1 MTIEQTEVETKKKE
15 ATNTCIYQDRW
26 HGELAAIIVQA
37 TLQQEA
43 ELEALWER
51 TLRWLK
57 EERGLQGNSLRKPIT
72 QIRGLIKQLDL
83 TADNTWTD
91 PRSKKQEHIA
101 LHIFNLPEV
110 EWERMNARSGLTLQE
125 RLENQQFLEYPDQIV
140 NKGLILVQS
149 SDWAE
154 LLVALGLGTGR
165 RFWELVKTGT
175 FVERTPYSVNF
186 TGQLKGHSR
195 EEEFEIPTLY
205 RAFLVVEGIQRLRR
219 LIDWDQLEDEYSP
232 LYQKYNRAANEMV
245 VHQFTDLIPVR
256 PTREQLNFHVLR
268 TVFARI
274 ATYWYAPPEV
284 ADIAFMAQ
292 IQGHNHI
299 LHPQKEKGETDED
312 VKKKQLNYAAN
323 ANYFDYKIGRKLAD
337 GSYQVVGDQGIK
349 LGRPGVVRLAAF
361 PAAVATEVPGETKSK
376 RNGKGKKRES
386 TSDWAPLTV
395 RRHSREW
402 FRELSGGINGRVPR
416 QSEKDDAFLR
426 TLVTT
431 YLVSDQAKQAEE
443 AQPVLELSILEVP
456 EKTRDLFR
464 QAMALS
470 GTTDLLS
477 FLLAAAEPEA
487 QRLVNQE
494 VVHSAQH
501 YETLS
506 TDVLFQMRNDDPG
519 ARQELYRRA
528 VYAVMLYNREH
539 SLRER
544 WFLSDRAIQAL
555 AGGRKE
561 FIKLYKEAYAEEIE
575 AHHREFS
582 IQEGFNR
589 KPGNPQIQNVVTIP
603 AEATAFPWGRA
614 PVATDTSGERSS

>member
-1 MTIEQTEVETKKKE
+1 MTEQETKKKKQPTL
-15 ATNTCIYQDRW
+15 AYIQDRW
-26 HGELAAIIVQA
+26 HEELEPSLVQA
-37 TLQQEA
+37 TLGQEQ

-57 EERGLQGNSLRKPIT
+57 EERSLQGDSLRKPIT
-72 QIRGLIKQLDL
+72 QIRGLIKQLPL
-83 TADNTWTD
+83 SADNAWTD
-91 PRSKKQEHIA
+91 PRSHKQEHVA
-101 LHIFNLPEV
+101 LHIFNLPEA
-110 EWERMNARSGLTLQE
+110 EWERMNARAGLTLQE

-154 LLVALGLGTGR
+154 LLVALALGTGR

-175 FVERTPYSVNF
+175 FVEKTPYSVDF
-186 TGQLKGHSR
+186 AGQVKGHGR
-195 EEEFEIPTLY
+195 EEEAFEIPTLY
-205 RAFLVVEGIQRLRR
+205 RAFLVVEGVQRLRR
-219 LIDWDQLEDEYSP
+219 LIDWSELEDEYSP
-232 LYQKYNRAANEMV
+232 KYQKYNRVANEMV
-245 VHQFTDLIPVR
+245 VHQFTDLISIR
-256 PTREQLNFHVLR
+256 PTREQLSLHVLR

-284 ADIAFMAQ
+284 ADITFMAQ
-292 IQGHNHI
+292 IQGHRYI
-299 LHPQKEKGETDED
+299 LQPQVEKGETEED
-312 VKKKQLNYAAN
+312 IKNKQLNYAAN
-323 ANYFDYKIGRKLAD
+323 ANYFDYKIGRKEAS
-337 GSYQVVGDQGIK
+337 GGYQVVGDQGIK

-361 PAAVATEVPGETKSK
+361 PAAVATEVSGEAKSK
-376 RNGKGKKRES
+376 QNGKSKKRES
-386 TSDWAPLTV
+386 SSGWAPLTV
-395 RRHSREW
+395 RRQSREW
-402 FRELSGGINGRVPR
+402 FRELSGGVKGNGPR
-416 QSEKDDAFLR
+416 QSEKDDSFLR

-431 YLVSDQAKQAEE
+431 YLVSDQAKLAEE
-443 AQPVLELSILEVP
+443 AQPSLDLSTLDVP

-470 GTTDLLS
+470 GATDLLS

-494 VVHSAQH
+494 VGHSAQY

-506 TDVLFQMRNDDPG
+506 TGDLFQMRNDDPG

-561 FIKLYKEAYAEEIE
+561 FIKLYKEAHAEEIE
-575 AHHREFS
+575 AHHRELS

-589 KPGNPQIQNVVTIP
+589 KPGNPQIQDVVTIP
-603 AEATAFPWGRA
+603 VEATAFPWGRA
-614 PVATDTSGERSS
+614 PVAAGTVGSDYHNV

>member
-1 MTIEQTEVETKKKE
+1 MTEQETKKKKQPTL
-15 ATNTCIYQDRW
+15 AYIQDRW
-26 HGELAAIIVQA
+26 HEELEPSLVQA
-37 TLQQEA
+37 TLGQGQ

-57 EERGLQGNSLRKPIT
+57 EERGLQGDSLRKPIT

-91 PRSKKQEHIA
+91 PRSRKQEHVA
-101 LHIFNLPEV
+101 LHIFNLPEA
-110 EWERMNARSGLTLQE
+110 EWERMNARAALPLQE

-175 FVERTPYSVNF
+175 FVERTPYSVDF
-186 TGQLKGHSR
+186 TGQVKGHGR
-195 EEEFEIPTLY
+195 EEEAFEIPTLY
-205 RAFLVVEGIQRLRR
+205 RAFLVVEGIKLLRR
-219 LIDWDQLEDEYSP
+219 LIDWSELEDEYSP
-232 LYQKYNRAANEMV
+232 KYQKYNRAANEMV

-284 ADIAFMAQ
+284 ADITFMAE
-292 IQGHNHI
+292 IQGHTYI
-299 LHPQKEKGETDED
+299 KHPQKEKGETDED
-312 VKKKQLNYAAN
+312 VQKKQLNYAAN
-323 ANYFDYKIGRKLAD
+323 ANYFDYKIGRREAS
-337 GSYQVVGDQGIK
+337 GNYQVVGDQGIK

-361 PAAVATEVPGETKSK
+361 PAKQVAVPGEAESK

-402 FRELSGGINGRVPR
+402 FRELSGGTNGRGPR

-443 AQPVLELSILEVP
+443 DRPVLDLSMLDVS

-494 VVHSAQH
+494 VGHSAQY

-528 VYAVMLYNREH
+528 VYSVMTYNREH

-561 FIKLYKEAYAEEIE
+561 FIKLYKEAHHEEIE

-582 IQEGFNR
+582 VQEGFNR
-589 KPGNPQIQNVVTIP
+589 KPGNPQIQDVVAIP
-603 AEATAFPWGRA
+603 SEATAFPWGRA
-614 PVATDTSGERSS
+614 PVEAFASGE

>member
-1 MTIEQTEVETKKKE
+1 MTEQETKKKKQPTL
-15 ATNTCIYQDRW
+15 AYIQDRW
-26 HGELAAIIVQA
+26 HEELEPSLVQ
-37 TLQQEA
+37 TILGQEQ

-57 EERGLQGNSLRKPIT
+57 EERGLQGDSLRKPIT

-91 PRSKKQEHIA
+91 PRSRKQEHIA
-101 LHIFNLPEV
+101 LHIFNLPEA

-140 NKGLILVQS
+140 NRGLILVQS
-149 SDWAE
+149 SEWAE

-175 FVERTPYSVNF
+175 FVERTPYSVDF

-205 RAFLVVEGIQRLRR
+205 RAFLVVEGIRRLRR
-219 LIDWDQLEDEYSP
+219 LIDWSELEDENSP
-232 LYQKYNRAANEMV
+232 LYQKYNRAANEMM
-245 VHQFTDLIPVR
+245 VHQFTDLIPIR
-256 PTREQLNFHVLR
+256 HTREQLHFHVLR

-284 ADIAFMAQ
+284 ADITFMAQ
-292 IQGHNHI
+292 IQGHSHI
-299 LHPQKEKGETDED
+299 LKPQKEKGETDED
-312 VKKKQLNYAAN
+312 VKQKQLNYAAN
-323 ANYFDYKIGRKLAD
+323 ANYFDYKIGRRLPD
-337 GSYQVVGDQGIK
+337 GTLQVVGDQGIK

-361 PAAVATEVPGETKSK
+361 PAKQVVVPGEAEGK

-402 FRELSGGINGRVPR
+402 FRELSGGVRGPR

-426 TLVTT
+426 MVVTA
-431 YLVSDQAKQAEE
+431 YLVSDQSKRTEE
-443 AQPVLELSILEVP
+443 AQPSLDLSQLDVP

-477 FLLAAAEPEA
+477 FLLAAAEPEV
-487 QRLVNQE
+487 QRLVNQD
-494 VVHSAQH
+494 VSHGAQY
-501 YETLS
+501 YEALS
-506 TDVLFQMRNDDPG
+506 TDVLFQTRDDPG

-561 FIKLYKEAYAEEIE
+561 FIKLYKEAHHEEIE
-575 AHHREFS
+575 AHHRELS

-589 KPGNPQIQNVVTIP
+589 KPGNPQIQDVVTIP
-603 AEATAFPWGRA
+603 TEAAAFPWGRDSVEA
-614 PVATDTSGERSS
+614 FTVGSNHQTEADE

>member
-1 MTIEQTEVETKKKE
+1 MTIEQTEVETKKKKQP
-15 ATNTCIYQDRW
+15 TLGYIQDRW

-57 EERGLQGNSLRKPIT
+57 EERNLQGDSLRKPIT

-101 LHIFNLPEV
+101 LHIFNLPEA

-154 LLVALGLGTGR
+154 LLVALALGTGR

-186 TGQLKGHSR
+186 TGQLKGLSR

-205 RAFLVVEGIQRLRR
+205 RAFLVVEGIRRLRR

-232 LYQKYNRAANEMV
+232 LYQKYNRAANEMM
-245 VHQFTDLIPVR
+245 VHQFSDLIPIR
-256 PTREQLNFHVLR
+256 PTRDQLHFHVLR

-292 IQGHNHI
+292 IQGHSHI
-299 LHPQKEKGETDED
+299 LKPQKEKGETDED
-312 VKKKQLNYAAN
+312 VKQKQLNYAAN
-323 ANYFDYKIGRKLAD
+323 ANYFDYKIGRRLPD
-337 GSYQVVGDQGIK
+337 GTLQVVGDQGIK

-361 PAAVATEVPGETKSK
+361 PAAAVAAEVPGETKSK

-402 FRELSGGINGRVPR
+402 YRELSGGVKGPR

-431 YLVSDQAKQAEE
+431 YLVSDQAKRTEE
-443 AQPVLELSILEVP
+443 ALPALDLSQLDVP
-456 EKTRDLFR
+456 ERTRDLFR

-494 VVHSAQH
+494 VGHSAQH

-528 VYAVMLYNREH
+528 VYAVMLYNQQH

-561 FIKLYKEAYAEEIE
+561 FIKLYKEARAEDIE

-589 KPGNPQIQNVVTIP
+589 KPGNPQIQDVVTIP

-614 PVATDTSGERSS
+614 PVEAFTSGE